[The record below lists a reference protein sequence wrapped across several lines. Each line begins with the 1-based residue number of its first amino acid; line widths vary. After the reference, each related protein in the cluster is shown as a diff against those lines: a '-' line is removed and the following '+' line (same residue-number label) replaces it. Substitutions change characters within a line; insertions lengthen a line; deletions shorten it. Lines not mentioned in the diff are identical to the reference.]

1 MPNII
6 IYQLPDRSEILS
18 FSVKGQCLT
27 HPAVEFRQVCKGGL
41 SAASLQGQTL
51 ELGQGCLFPNELR
64 PALHVL
70 AGDADALGFAFLRTV
85 QNSGFLLWIAGAGC
99 HCIQF
104 ALRVPE
110 TGQSRKH
117 RLKVWGKV
125 FDFQIRQ
132 RVGRKVWLDEDCTQ

>member
-51 ELGQGCLFPNELR
+51 ELGQDCLFPNELR
-64 PALHVL
+64 PALHGFT
-70 AGDADALGFAFLRTV
+70 GDADAFCFTRLCAFHNGRAL
-85 QNSGFLLWIAGAGC
+85 
-99 HCIQF
+99 
-104 ALRVPE
+104 LRVSGASLHSVQLP
-110 TGQSRKH
+110 
-117 RLKVWGKV
+117 
-125 FDFQIRQ
+125 
-132 RVGRKVWLDEDCTQ
+132 GRIPKAR